1 MRTVIVRRRTDSDLD
16 ACIEMCLL
24 VHQRD
29 GYPVYLP
36 NDLGAYLFPADVI
49 DAWVA
54 EEAGEIVGHIALH
67 RSALAPMMALAS
79 QALGRPVD
87 RLGVVARLFVA
98 VGGRRHGTGRALLDV
113 AWAES
118 WTRGLWPVLD
128 VFTGFHGA
136 IGLYESRGWTRAG
149 LVTIELPDL
158 PAFDEFVYLGPER
171 GLELGPVSHPEDG

>member
-1 MRTVIVRRRTDSDLD
+1 MRTVIVRRRTDSDFD
-16 ACIEMCLL
+16 ACIEMCRL

-36 NDLGAYLFPADVI
+36 ADLPGFLFPPDAI

-54 EEAGEIVGHIALH
+54 EEAGEIVGHVALH
-67 RSALAPMMALAS
+67 RRALAPMMALAS
-79 QALGRPVD
+79 QALGQPVD

-113 AWAES
+113 ACAES

-128 VFTGFHGA
+128 VFTEFDGA
-136 IGLYESRGWTRAG
+136 IRLYESRGWTRAG
-149 LVTIELPDL
+149 VVTIALPDL
-158 PAFDEFVYLGPER
+158 PPFDEFVYLGPER
-171 GLELGPVSHPEDG
+171 GPETRPFPHP